1 MSLSESHGAKCSQF
15 SDLPSNDEQQVQWM
29 DGVSSAHYRAGDTTS
44 GAADEP
50 HLARDVTY

>member
-1 MSLSESHGAKCSQF
+1 MAQKVPQHVIYFAAKRK
-15 SDLPSNDEQQVQWM
+15 DIT
-29 DGVSSAHYRAGDTTS
+29 HYRAGDTTS

>member
-1 MSLSESHGAKCSQF
+1 MYNTQPLRVEVEEMLYST
-15 SDLPSNDEQQVQWM
+15 
-29 DGVSSAHYRAGDTTS
+29 HYRAGDTTS